1 MRNLLQFIHN
11 ELQNDRP
18 VVSAVIVSSS
28 GSTPRS
34 TGSRMAVGKD
44 GQTLGS
50 VGGGP
55 GEAMAQRHAHKVYQ
69 EKRSRLL
76 KLDLTG
82 KDAADAG
89 MICGGQQEILIEY
102 ISPRP
107 ENLRLFSQLLESWD
121 AGQGSALYTVF
132 REDSHGAEILV
143 RTQDSQSLP
152 DSLPQSLRQVA
163 VSWPGKSRLPSF
175 SQEDGFSVLMEPIR
189 SPGTVVIAGAGHVGQ
204 ATAVLCAMVG
214 FITTVLDDRAG
225 FLNEHSLPGVHQ
237 RLQVDRFETCFQGL
251 QIPTNACIV
260 ILTRGHVHD
269 KTVLAQALQTPASYI
284 GMIGS
289 TKKRDAI
296 YSDLREQGFEQWEL
310 DRVHC
315 PIGLSIGADTPQEIA
330 VSIVA
335 ELIQERAKTK

>member
-1 MRNLLQFIHN
+1 
-11 ELQNDRP
+11 
-18 VVSAVIVSSS
+18 
-28 GSTPRS
+28 
-34 TGSRMAVGKD
+34 
-44 GQTLGS
+44 
-50 VGGGP
+50 
-55 GEAMAQRHAHKVYQ
+55 
-69 EKRSRLL
+69 
-76 KLDLTG
+76 
-82 KDAADAG
+82 